1 MYEVFN
7 MNNNFEI
14 LEIESVE
21 ELSPFEGEYVYDLEM
36 DTETEHTFFANDILV
51 HNSCYFSIEPIL
63 AAKGIQLLENGVITP
78 ASRQIIEQIG
88 IHLNEKIQ
96 EWAGTELKSYDPRFV
111 FKQEAICDVAVFMEK
126 KRYIM
131 HVLESEGIAPKKP
144 FKYVGVEVQRSTYS
158 EATKKLIKEIIES
171 AILSQDKKIADK
183 IFKEA
188 YETFRQLPVEEIS
201 FRMSVRDIQKYSRKI
216 GSDGKIALGTPSH
229 VKGSIYYNNM
239 LKQYGLTTKYEAITN
254 GDKIKKFYTLK
265 NKYNFTTIS
274 FLDKFPDEFK
284 PIFGVDITRMF
295 EKAIVPAIERLYNC
309 IGWNLPSI
317 TLETH
322 TDLIDFLSD

>member
-131 HVLESEGIAPKKP
+131 HVLLWLRI
-144 FKYVGVEVQRSTYS
+144 
-158 EATKKLIKEIIES
+158 
-171 AILSQDKKIADK
+171 
-183 IFKEA
+183 
-188 YETFRQLPVEEIS
+188 
-201 FRMSVRDIQKYSRKI
+201 
-216 GSDGKIALGTPSH
+216 
-229 VKGSIYYNNM
+229 
-239 LKQYGLTTKYEAITN
+239 
-254 GDKIKKFYTLK
+254 
-265 NKYNFTTIS
+265 
-274 FLDKFPDEFK
+274 
-284 PIFGVDITRMF
+284 
-295 EKAIVPAIERLYNC
+295 RL
-309 IGWNLPSI
+309 
-317 TLETH
+317 
-322 TDLIDFLSD
+322 